1 MLSLDN
7 IGGVP
12 AHPLLVH
19 IPVVLVPLAFLLAV
33 AALWK
38 KFRSQLLLAA
48 AIAAAVGGIGVL
60 LAAGSG
66 ESLVGGVRD
75 RADRQLLHDHTEKG
89 DAAQAGA
96 GIFAIV
102 AIAAAGEEI
111 LRRKHKLSK
120 VPKWVPA
127 VLLVGSVA
135 TGAVAT
141 WMVFDAGHS
150 GAKSAWNG
158 VKAVGEGG
166 ERGGDD

>member
-1 MLSLDN
+1 MFSLDN

-33 AALWK
+33 VAIRK
-38 KFRSQLLLAA
+38 KFRTQLLLAA
-48 AIAAAVGGIGVL
+48 AITAAVGGIGVL

-66 ESLVGGVRD
+66 ESLVGAVRG

-102 AIAAAGEEI
+102 IIAAAGEEI
-111 LRRKHKLSK
+111 LRRKGKMPKL
-120 VPKWVPA
+120 PKWVPG
-127 VLLVGSVA
+127 LLLAGSVA

-141 WMVFDAGHS
+141 WMVYDAGHS

-166 ERGGDD
+166 EKGGDD